1 VLQEDEFRRSF
12 AMKRDNCL
20 ICGSSALSKII
31 DLGNQPYAD
40 TFVDETRY
48 HDMLPVYNLSCAMC
62 DSCGYV
68 QTTCTTSPLERYNM
82 FDYSYTSSNSSVA
95 KRHWKDYSKEV
106 IDFLSVSAVEG
117 ISVCEIG
124 SNDGF
129 LLSLFKN
136 IGAEVLGVDASEY
149 LVNIAN
155 QNNIPTIQ
163 SIFDYDNSDD
173 ILRIFKQKFDLVMA
187 NNVFNHSDNPV
198 SFSMGVGNIL
208 KDGGFFVFEVPY
220 WKSTIDSHKID
231 QIYHEH
237 VSYFTAKSV
246 KNIMEK
252 NGFEVCN
259 IKVVDYHGGSLRVY
273 ARKSTSEINHCQ
285 ELFDLIRNEN
295 YLYSKDTYL
304 QLNERIRKKKLT
316 FLSDIYDIKNNKNAP
331 IIAIGAAAKGN
342 TFLNFMNLDSSIIDF
357 VTDSSVHKQGKYT
370 PLTNI
375 KIVSDDILLNY
386 DEVYAI
392 ILSWNLS
399 EKIKDKLRLINKKI
413 KFINFYEDYV

>member
-1 VLQEDEFRRSF
+1 
-12 AMKRDNCL
+12 MKRDNCL
-20 ICGSSALSKII
+20 ICGSNALSKII

-40 TFVDETRY
+40 TFVDENRY

-62 DSCGYV
+62 DSCGHV

-95 KRHWKDYSKEV
+95 KRHWSDYSKEV
-106 IDFLSVSAVEG
+106 MDFLSVSTVEG

-136 IGAEVLGVDASEY
+136 VGAKVLGVDASEY

-155 QNNIPTIQ
+155 HNNIPTIQ

-187 NNVFNHSDNPV
+187 NNVFNHSDNPL
-198 SFSMGVGNIL
+198 SFSMGVNNIL

-237 VSYFTAKSV
+237 
-246 KNIMEK
+246 
-252 NGFEVCN
+252 
-259 IKVVDYHGGSLRVY
+259 
-273 ARKSTSEINHCQ
+273 
-285 ELFDLIRNEN
+285 
-295 YLYSKDTYL
+295 
-304 QLNERIRKKKLT
+304 
-316 FLSDIYDIKNNKNAP
+316 DIKNNKNVP

-342 TFLNFMNLDSSIIDF
+342 TFLNFMNLDSSIVDF

-399 EKIKDKLRLINKKI
+399 EKIKNKLRLINKKI

>member
-1 VLQEDEFRRSF
+1 
-12 AMKRDNCL
+12 MKRDNCL
-20 ICGSSALSKII
+20 ICGSNALSKII

-40 TFVDETRY
+40 TFVDENRY

-62 DSCGYV
+62 DSCGHV

-95 KRHWKDYSKEV
+95 KRHWSDYSKEV
-106 IDFLSVSAVEG
+106 MNFLSVSTVEG

-136 IGAEVLGVDASEY
+136 VGAKVLGVDASEY

-155 QNNIPTIQ
+155 HNNIPTIQ

-187 NNVFNHSDNPV
+187 NNVFNHSDNPL
-198 SFSMGVGNIL
+198 SFSMGVNNIL

-237 VSYFTAKSV
+237 VSYFTAMSV

-252 NGFEVCN
+252 NSFEICN

-273 ARKSTSEINHCQ
+273 ARKSTSKINHCQ

-304 QLNERIRKKKLT
+304 LLNDRIREKKLT
-316 FLSDIYDIKNNKNAP
+316 FLSDIYDIKNNKNVP

-342 TFLNFMNLDSSIIDF
+342 TFLNFMNLDSSIVDF

>member
-1 VLQEDEFRRSF
+1 
-12 AMKRDNCL
+12 M
-20 ICGSSALSKII
+20 
-31 DLGNQPYAD
+31 
-40 TFVDETRY
+40 
-48 HDMLPVYNLSCAMC
+48 
-62 DSCGYV
+62 
-68 QTTCTTSPLERYNM
+68 
-82 FDYSYTSSNSSVA
+82 
-95 KRHWKDYSKEV
+95 
-106 IDFLSVSAVEG
+106 
-117 ISVCEIG
+117 
-124 SNDGF
+124 
-129 LLSLFKN
+129 
-136 IGAEVLGVDASEY
+136 
-149 LVNIAN
+149 
-155 QNNIPTIQ
+155 
-163 SIFDYDNSDD
+163 
-173 ILRIFKQKFDLVMA
+173 
-187 NNVFNHSDNPV
+187 
-198 SFSMGVGNIL
+198 
-208 KDGGFFVFEVPY
+208 
-220 WKSTIDSHKID
+220 
-231 QIYHEH
+231 
-237 VSYFTAKSV
+237 SV

-252 NGFEVCN
+252 NGFEICN

-285 ELFDLIRNEN
+285 ELLDLIRNEN

-304 QLNERIRKKKLT
+304 QLNDRIRKKKLT